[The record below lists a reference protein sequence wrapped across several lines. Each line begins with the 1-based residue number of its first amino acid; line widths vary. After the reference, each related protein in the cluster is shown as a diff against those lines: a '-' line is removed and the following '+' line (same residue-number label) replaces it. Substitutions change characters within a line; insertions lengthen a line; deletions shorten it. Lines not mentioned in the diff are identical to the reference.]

1 MEDTNYRMR
10 AKRKLLKVVF
20 PNGKEFCFSNVTT
33 TMIEVL
39 KEIGKERFPEITL
52 EMCKLPLVSQEIYPN
67 FKAYMKP
74 ICDGWYLNG
83 QSNTDTKYLQLRAI
97 NDLLQLGLTI
107 ELGEDFEPQQ
117 NPNKGTRTRSRDK
130 LLVKFPDG
138 EYIAND
144 NSIDTFLEAVR
155 KIGINEIA
163 RKDIQWC
170 GRSLITPY
178 KENNYQVQIDTN
190 CWINA
195 PGTTKDRAKLLR
207 VIALHLKLNLEI
219 SVS

>member
-33 TMIEVL
+33 TMIEAL

-52 EMCKLPLVSQEIYPN
+52 EMCKLPLVSQEIYPK
-67 FKAYMKP
+67 FKSYMKP
-74 ICDGWYLNG
+74 ICDGWYLNS

-107 ELGEDFEPQQ
+107 GLGENFEPQE
-117 NPNKGTRTRSRDK
+117 NPKKETRKRTTGK

-138 EYIAND
+138 EYIAKD
-144 NSIDTFLEAVR
+144 NSIDTFLEAVC

-163 RKDIQWC
+163 RKNIQWC

-178 KENNYQVQIDTN
+178 KENNYQVQVDSSR
-190 CWINA
+190 WINT
-195 PGTTKDRAKLLR
+195 PGTTKDRAKLLK

-219 SVS
+219 TVS

>member
-1 MEDTNYRMR
+1 MEDAQYRMR
-10 AKRKLLKVVF
+10 AKRKLLKATF
-20 PNGKEFCFSNVTT
+20 PNGKEFCYSNVTT

-39 KEIGKERFPEITL
+39 KEIGSDKFPLITL
-52 EMCKLPLVSQEIYPN
+52 EMCKLRLVSQEIYPR
-67 FKAYMKP
+67 FKSYMKP

-97 NDLLQLGLTI
+97 NDSLQLGLTI
-107 ELGEDFEPQQ
+107 DLGDDFEPQE
-117 NPNKGTRTRSRDK
+117 NPNKGTQTRPKDK
-130 LLVKFPDG
+130 LLVKFADG

-144 NSIDTFLEAVR
+144 SSLDTFLEAVW

-178 KENNYQVQIDTN
+178 KENNRQVQVDTN
-190 CWINA
+190 RWINA
-195 PGTTKDRAKLLR
+195 PTTTKDRAKLLR

-219 SVS
+219 TII